1 MAFHPYPQVIPRL
14 FNVNGFGPP
23 LWVNKASTCPWVDH
37 TVSRL
42 LLLTMVALFRLAF
55 ATDPHLKCLTLLVKV
70 TRRLIMQ
77 KARRHPLRAPTAC
90 KRMVS
95 GSFSLPYSGF
105 FSPFPHGTG
114 SLSVSQEYLALTDG
128 PAKFIQDYSCPAL
141 LRILIK
147 IIHLTYTGLSP
158 SMVALSKAF

>member
-70 TRRLIMQ
+70 TRRLNTPERPIVNQ
-77 KARRHPLRAPTAC
+77 YREGKV
-90 KRMVS
+90 KRTVNN
-95 GSFSLPYSGF
+95 G
-105 FSPFPHGTG
+105 
-114 SLSVSQEYLALTDG
+114 V
-128 PAKFIQDYSCPAL
+128 K
-141 LRILIK
+141 
-147 IIHLTYTGLSP
+147 
-158 SMVALSKAF
+158 